1 VIIRRRRPRLA
12 GSSDVVDRDLQ
23 RLESDLAALERRY
36 PTSRPSAARWSWTR
50 IVPGTRSPA

>member
-1 VIIRRRRPRLA
+1 VTARWRRQRLA

-23 RLESDLAALERRY
+23 RIEGDLVAVERRY

-50 IVPGTRSPA
+50 LLPGTHSPA